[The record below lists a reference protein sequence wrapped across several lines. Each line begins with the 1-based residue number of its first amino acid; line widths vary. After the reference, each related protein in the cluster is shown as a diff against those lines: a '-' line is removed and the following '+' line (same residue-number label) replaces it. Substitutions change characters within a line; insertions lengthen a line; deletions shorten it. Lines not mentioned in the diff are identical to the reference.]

1 MSLNEEEKKIL
12 ISIRLAKSEDA
23 MRDVDLL
30 LNNGRWVLLASRL
43 YYSAYYIVSALLI
56 AYGYTAKT
64 HDGINQIFN
73 RFFGQTKIID
83 TSLTRHYSRLL
94 NLRIMGDYSDNYE
107 IQEEDVLPLVEPT
120 KELIETVSVLTKK
133 KIGLE

>member
-12 ISIRLAKSEDA
+12 ISIRLTKSDDA
-23 MRDVDLL
+23 MKDVELL
-30 LNNGRWVLLASRL
+30 LNNNRWVLLANRL
-43 YYSAYYIVSALLI
+43 YYYAYYVVSALLI

-83 TSLTRHYSRLL
+83 LSLTRHYSRLL
-94 NLRIMGDYSDNYE
+94 NLKITGDYSDNYE
-107 IQEEDVLPLVEPT
+107 IQKEDVLPLVEPT
-120 KELIETVSVLTKK
+120 KELIKIVSILAKK

>member
-12 ISIRLAKSEDA
+12 ISIRLTKSDDA
-23 MRDVDLL
+23 MKDVELL
-30 LNNGRWVLLASRL
+30 LNNNRWGLLANRL
-43 YYSAYYIVSALLI
+43 YYSAYYVVSALLI

-64 HDGINQIFN
+64 HNGINQIFN

-83 TSLTRHYSRLL
+83 LSLTRHYSRLL
-94 NLRIMGDYSDNYE
+94 NLRITGDYSDNYE
-107 IQEEDVLPLVEPT
+107 IQKEDVLPVVEPT
-120 KELIETVSVLTKK
+120 KELIKIVSILAKK

>member
-12 ISIRLAKSEDA
+12 ISIRLTKSDDA
-23 MRDVDLL
+23 MKDVELL
-30 LNNGRWVLLASRL
+30 LNNNRWVLLAYRL
-43 YYSAYYIVSALLI
+43 YYSAYYVVSALLI

-83 TSLTRHYSRLL
+83 LSLTRHYSRLL
-94 NLRIMGDYSDNYE
+94 NLRITGDYSDNYE
-107 IQEEDVLPLVEPT
+107 IQKEDVLPLVEPT
-120 KELIETVSVLTKK
+120 KELIKIVSILAKK

>member
-12 ISIRLAKSEDA
+12 ISIRLSKSEDA
-23 MRDVDLL
+23 MKDVDLL
-30 LNNGRWVLLASRL
+30 LNNCRWVLLANRL
-43 YYSAYYIVSALLI
+43 YYSAYYVVSALLI

-94 NLRIMGDYSDNYE
+94 NLRITGDYSDNYE

-120 KELIETVSVLTKK
+120 KKLVETVSVLTKK

>member
-12 ISIRLAKSEDA
+12 ISIRLTKSDDA
-23 MRDVDLL
+23 MKDVELL
-30 LNNGRWVLLASRL
+30 LNNNRWVLLANRL
-43 YYSAYYIVSALLI
+43 YYSAYYVVSALLI

-83 TSLTRHYSRLL
+83 LSLTGHYSRLL
-94 NLRIMGDYSDNYE
+94 NLKITGDYSDNYE
-107 IQEEDVLPLVEPT
+107 IQKEDVLPLVEPT
-120 KELIETVSVLTKK
+120 KELIKIVSILAKK